1 MPEPDGNGAS
11 GPLSPT
17 RAKVAQC
24 ISHAIA
30 PHPWLADLIDRDIAP
45 DMQHIGVDG
54 AINALFSTLGGV
66 LKALDILAAEIDR
79 HDAS

>member
-11 GPLSPT
+11 GPLSPA

-24 ISHAIA
+24 ISHAVA
-30 PHPWLADLIDRDIAP
+30 PHPWLGDLIDRDIAP
-45 DMQHIGVDG
+45 DMQQVGVDG
-54 AINALFSTLGGV
+54 AINALFSALGGV